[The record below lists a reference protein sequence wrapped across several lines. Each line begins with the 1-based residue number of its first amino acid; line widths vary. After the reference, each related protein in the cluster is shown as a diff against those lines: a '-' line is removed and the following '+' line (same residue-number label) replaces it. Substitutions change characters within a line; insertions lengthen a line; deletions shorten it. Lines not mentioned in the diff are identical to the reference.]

1 MKLREKAIIAFV
13 GFVFMIII
21 GPLTRAIYYISIKQ
35 KERIDLFHIYV
46 EIPFILIGFTVIGML
61 WFVNQRWKRAE

>member
-46 EIPFILIGFTVIGML
+46 EIPMILIGFSVIGML